1 MHRPPRLLLVT
12 TLLLAALGAGIT
24 GVWAAGPAQA
34 AELAG
39 PTAQQLK
46 DKTTGCATQL
56 SNGKYAQDSGGA
68 RTIAVCKNGAAVH
81 WTADFDIDCDGQRT
95 SQCNENT
102 DPYFQPNTSWN
113 QSDGRPL
120 NSAGLPFIVVP
131 LSSTIWNHQ
140 TAGIT
145 GGTIAAVVYQDK
157 VAYAVI
163 GDQGP
168 TGIIGEGSY
177 KLAQQLGINPNPS
190 TGGVSGAVVT
200 YVLFPGVKSVPIE
213 NAADAVSKG
222 QAAATSFVNGT
233 QTCGATNLDFT
244 SYPTVQAGSTGAEVK
259 AAQCLAG
266 GISEPS
272 GTFDAAT
279 TDAVKA
285 FQARA
290 GLPSDGVVGRS
301 TWTALLAAGDKVTVQ
316 SGSTGTA
323 VSRLQR
329 ALTAALGR
337 TVTIDGS
344 FGPLTDTAA
353 RDYQRTRQL
362 VVDGAVGPVTWTA
375 LQSGR

>member
-1 MHRPPRLLLVT
+1 MHQPPRLLLVT
-12 TLLLAALGAGIT
+12 TLLTALVAGLPAVAA
-24 GVWAAGPAQA
+24 PAQA

-46 DKTTGCATQL
+46 EKTSGCPTQL

-68 RTIAVCKNGAAVH
+68 RTIAVCQSGTAVH

-95 SQCNENT
+95 TQCNENT
-102 DPYFQPNTSWN
+102 DPSFQPNTSWN

-131 LSSTIWNHQ
+131 LASTIWNYQ

-157 VAYAVI
+157 VAYAVV

-177 KLAQQLGINPNPS
+177 KLAQQLGINPNPA

-222 QAAATSFVNGT
+222 EAAATSFVNGT

-244 SYPTVQAGSTGAEVK
+244 SYPTIQEGSTGAAVK
-259 AAQCLAG
+259 AAQCLLG
-266 GISEPS
+266 GTSEPS
-272 GTFDAAT
+272 GAFDAT
-279 TDAVKA
+279 TTTAVKA
-285 FQARA
+285 FQTRV
-290 GLPSDGVVGRS
+290 GLPSDGVVGAK

-316 SGSTGTA
+316 NGSTGTA

-337 TVTIDGS
+337 SVVIDGS
-344 FGPLTDTAA
+344 FGPLTETAA
-353 RDYQRTRQL
+353 RDYQSTRQL
-362 VVDGAVGPVTWTA
+362 VVDGVVGPVTWSA
-375 LQSGR
+375 LQAGK